1 MQVSTWKIEL
11 NYKNQTTIIILLSH
25 LKTHSQQKEHKYKRL
40 NLLVAQDL
48 LYTIDL
54 IIFIN
59 FILHTLTGI

>member
-1 MQVSTWKIEL
+1 MQVSTRKTEL

-25 LKTHSQQKEHKYKRL
+25 LQTGSQQKEHKYKRL

-48 LYTIDL
+48 YPIDL

-59 FILHTLTGI
+59 FTLHTLTGI